1 MLKEI
6 VENKIENFF
15 DISFVN
21 RNNKIDYHPSQN
33 EIEAIQQTNNY
44 QIFDISDVPNIPD
57 SILSLI
63 PDEYKSSYLLSL
75 IQKNLQQGTEIIEAS
90 IMKIDKIKWK
100 NKNLNFMDKLKIVL
114 EKKWATGDLTKRKEK
129 ATQTF
134 DAEKE
139 RKKIKKQIFETMK
152 NKETKVFLKK
162 FLEKI
167 GEEITYKEFKVFFE
181 NMELYKFGSDKI
193 VFVAITE
200 TIKKHIKENFSAVI
214 TKVCKEILGKE
225 IKCGIVAFS
234 S

>member
-1 MLKEI
+1 
-6 VENKIENFF
+6 
-15 DISFVN
+15 
-21 RNNKIDYHPSQN
+21 
-33 EIEAIQQTNNY
+33 
-44 QIFDISDVPNIPD
+44 
-57 SILSLI
+57 
-63 PDEYKSSYLLSL
+63 
-75 IQKNLQQGTEIIEAS
+75 
-90 IMKIDKIKWK
+90 
-100 NKNLNFMDKLKIVL
+100 
-114 EKKWATGDLTKRKEK
+114 
-129 ATQTF
+129 
-134 DAEKE
+134 
-139 RKKIKKQIFETMK
+139 MK